1 MAQLYLRDIAVNMTE
16 VVTILS
22 NGENSTLLMFLSGGN
37 TLKLIIVLFILKFI
51 SNSFSF
57 DFLFDPT
64 KRIYII
70 AFFVV
75 GVLLSIV
82 LGRVGK
88 LGTPS
93 DNMGEFQP
101 VFWIFALVVLGVLF
115 VPAVLAFFRV

>member
-101 VFWIFALVVLGVLF
+101 VF
-115 VPAVLAFFRV
+115 

>member
-1 MAQLYLRDIAVNMTE
+1 VI
-16 VVTILS
+16 
-22 NGENSTLLMFLSGGN
+22 
-37 TLKLIIVLFILKFI
+37 KLVLFILKFI

-70 AFFVV
+70 AFIIV

-93 DNMGEFQP
+93 DNMREFQP